1 MKKTLAILAC
11 LFGCPAAGYGQ
22 AVLAGVVSDASGAA
36 LPGVAVA
43 ATSDAL
49 IESVR
54 TAITDNAG
62 RYRIEDLRPGLYQVR
77 FWLTGWKTYERIG
90 VELTASLITTVNAE
104 LAIGALTDT
113 ISVAVEAPPIDTQSA
128 RRAVTMSG
136 AVIRSLPTARSY
148 NALLVLIP
156 GVVTSVNDTV
166 TGPATVTFPMH
177 GGSTQEGRLLLDGL
191 TIGSPPTG
199 NSATTYDIDVGQA
212 QEVTFSTSGGLGE
225 WETSGLVMNILPK
238 SGGNAMHGS
247 LFASGT
253 GARLQSNNLTPDL
266 IASGARPAAPYE
278 KLYDVSATLGGAIV
292 TDRVWYFLGAH
303 TGGSTR
309 NSTLVHYNRN
319 AGDAG
324 AWRYAPDP
332 ARPAYS
338 DRTFESASGRLTWQ
352 VTPRNQ
358 VGGLW
363 DAQTV
368 CRACT
373 GATPGLSEPQQ
384 SSPEAVGVLGRR
396 LDVTQ
401 ATWSSPRTDRLL
413 MEAGYGGTYF
423 GVGNFEREPNPTRDL
438 IRVVEQCASGCAANG
453 GIPGL
458 AYRSQDFSVAHTG
471 SYLWKGSVSY
481 VTGSHSL
488 KAGYQHTRMTD
499 DRTWMTND
507 QSLTYRVDN
516 GVPNQLTQSISP
528 WVNDA
533 RAAWQAWFVQEQW
546 TVRRLTLQGA
556 VRFDRAASWFP
567 AQQEGPSRFLPTPLR
582 IPETRGVDSYTD
594 ITPRLGIAYD
604 VTGHGTTAIKMSL
617 GRYLEGVGVNGIYG
631 NTNPTLRMPQT
642 TMVFGTAGVT
652 RAWSDANGNFVADCD
667 LASPAAQ
674 DLRASGGDLCGVVSN
689 VNFGRNV
696 LTNAFDR
703 EILSG
708 WGVRPSDWNF
718 VLSLQQRIGRRSAL
732 DVAYTR
738 RAFNGFTVADNRA
751 VAPSDLTP
759 FSILAPLDSRLP
771 GGGGYRI
778 DGLYDVVPD
787 KAGQV
792 DNLITGAETFGR
804 WSQSFNGVDVT
815 VRARVGRGFTF
826 AGGTSTGQTVAD
838 NCDVR
843 ARLPELAT
851 SSIGTT
857 AFGGGLTGSAVT
869 PLSPYCHVAYGVLTQ
884 LRGLTSYLV
893 PRLDLE
899 LAATFQ
905 SKPGALLAA
914 NYAAPNSVVAP
925 TLGRNLSGNAAN
937 ATVNLIEPGS
947 MYGDRINQIDLHVAK
962 VFRFHRART
971 TVGLDIYNALNANAV
986 LTYNNTFVPGG
997 TWLQPLMVLTPRMYK
1012 ITAALEW

>member
-1 MKKTLAILAC
+1 
-11 LFGCPAAGYGQ
+11 
-22 AVLAGVVSDASGAA
+22 
-36 LPGVAVA
+36 
-43 ATSDAL
+43 
-49 IESVR
+49 
-54 TAITDNAG
+54 
-62 RYRIEDLRPGLYQVR
+62 
-77 FWLTGWKTYERIG
+77 
-90 VELTASLITTVNAE
+90 
-104 LAIGALTDT
+104 
-113 ISVAVEAPPIDTQSA
+113 
-128 RRAVTMSG
+128 
-136 AVIRSLPTARSY
+136 
-148 NALLVLIP
+148 
-156 GVVTSVNDTV
+156 
-166 TGPATVTFPMH
+166 
-177 GGSTQEGRLLLDGL
+177 
-191 TIGSPPTG
+191 
-199 NSATTYDIDVGQA
+199 
-212 QEVTFSTSGGLGE
+212 
-225 WETSGLVMNILPK
+225 
-238 SGGNAMHGS
+238 
-247 LFASGT
+247 
-253 GARLQSNNLTPDL
+253 
-266 IASGARPAAPYE
+266 
-278 KLYDVSATLGGAIV
+278 
-292 TDRVWYFLGAH
+292 
-303 TGGSTR
+303 
-309 NSTLVHYNRN
+309 
-319 AGDAG
+319 
-324 AWRYAPDP
+324 
-332 ARPAYS
+332 
-338 DRTFESASGRLTWQ
+338 
-352 VTPRNQ
+352 
-358 VGGLW
+358 
-363 DAQTV
+363 V

-582 IPETRGVDSYTD
+582 IPETRGVDSYKD
-594 ITPRLGIAYD
+594 VTPRLGIAYD

-617 GRYLEGVGVNGIYG
+617 GRYLEGAGVNGVYA
-631 NTNPTLRMPQT
+631 NANPTLRMPQT
-642 TMVFGTAGVT
+642 TPVFGTAGVT
-652 RAWSDANGNFVADCD
+652 RAWNDANGNFVADCD
-667 LASPAAQ
+667 LASPSAQ
-674 DLRASGGDLCGVVSN
+674 DLRASGGDLCGIVSN

-696 LTNAFDR
+696 LTNAFDAQ
-703 EILSG
+703 ILSG

-718 VLSLQQRIGRRSAL
+718 VLSLQQRIGPRSAL

-738 RAFNGFTVADNRA
+738 RAFRGFTAADNLA
-751 VAPSDLTP
+751 VAPADLTP

-804 WSQSFNGVDVT
+804 WSQSFSGVDVT
-815 VRARVGRGFTF
+815 VHARVGRGFTF

-843 ARLPELAT
+843 AHLPELAT
-851 SSIGTT
+851 TSTGTT
-857 AFGGGLTGSAVT
+857 AFGPGLTGSAVT
-869 PLSPYCHVAYGVLTQ
+869 PLSPYCHVAYGMLTQ
-884 LRGLTSYLV
+884 LRGLSSYLV
-893 PRLDLE
+893 PGLDLE

-925 TLGRNLSGNAAN
+925 SLGRNLSGNAAN

-962 VFRFHRART
+962 VFRLRRARS

-997 TWLQPLMVLTPRMYK
+997 TWLQPLMVLTPRLFK
-1012 ITAALEW
+1012 ITAALDW